1 MTTPLSNFSHRR
13 TNVVLDMAL
22 VERAKAKLHVSTTH
36 EAIDA
41 ALKQLVE
48 KPVYS
53 ALIEAYGSGGIRERY
68 EPKAA
73 YGKYDEQP

>member
-1 MTTPLSNFSHRR
+1 MPRSAARHRR

-22 VERAKAKLHVSTTH
+22 VERAKAKLHVSTTR

-48 KPVYS
+48 KPDYS
-53 ALIEAYGSGGIRERY
+53 ALIEAYGSGGIHELY

-73 YGKYDEQP
+73 YGKRDEQP

>member
-1 MTTPLSNFSHRR
+1 MPRSAARHRR

-22 VERAKAKLHVSTTH
+22 VERAKAKLQVRTAR

-73 YGKYDEQP
+73 CGKYDERP